1 VGTKTLQG
9 SEALLYAEGEKEPLA
24 VVNSFEAEIDY
35 IEEDIGIPDGEGDK
49 ESAIDTKP
57 KTIESLED
65 AARYAY
71 GLSETRKEIEKIEA
85 VAAKEIERWQEKI
98 KEVETWRETA
108 LKPLREKVEYFS
120 TLLTQYH
127 MKEYYNAPNEKA
139 QAKLKSIKLP
149 YGVTLASREQQT
161 KLEIADEA
169 ALLNY
174 AKENGHVE
182 VIEKPKWS
190 EIKKQLKINEDGR
203 VFDANGEE
211 VPFVKAIPQER
222 KFEVK

>member
-1 VGTKTLQG
+1 MGTRTI
-9 SEALLYAEGEKEPLA
+9 EGEATLYYLDENGEQVELGKVQEVTITA
-24 VVNSFEAEIDY
+24 
-35 IEEDIGIPDGEGDK
+35 EDI
-49 ESAIDTKP
+49 KP
-57 KTIESLED
+57 RTIETLED

-85 VAAKEIERWQEKI
+85 IAAKEIARWQEKI
-98 KEVETWRETA
+98 GEVEAWRDEV

-120 TLLTQYH
+120 TLLTQFH
-127 MKEYYNAPNEKA
+127 MKEFYNAPNEKA

-161 KLEIADEA
+161 KLEVTDET

-174 AKENGHVE
+174 AKESGQVE
-182 VIEKPKWS
+182 VVEKPKWA
-190 EIKKQLKINEDGR
+190 EIKKQLKINDDGR

-211 VPFVKAIPQER
+211 VAFVKAIPQER